1 MEFVYQCQNL
11 DEVRSQIDRIDRALV
26 ALLAERG
33 LYVKQAAGFKHSTG
47 EVEGGKRVDQVMRR
61 VEKLA
66 GELGAD
72 PQLTAEVY
80 RTMISHFIAS
90 ELREFATQQSASMGK
105 PVQSA

>member
-11 DEVRSQIDRIDRALV
+11 DEVRTQIDRIDRALV
-26 ALLAERG
+26 SLLAERG
-33 LYVKQAAGFKHSTG
+33 LYVKQAAGFKHSNE

-72 PQLTAEVY
+72 PRLTAEVY

-90 ELREFATQQSASMGK
+90 ELQEFASMGK
-105 PVQSA
+105 PLPTA

>member
-11 DEVRSQIDRIDRALV
+11 PEVRTQIDRIDRELV

-33 LYVKQAAGFKHSTG
+33 LYVKQAAAFKQSSD

-90 ELREFATQQSASMGK
+90 EMHEFERQQAAMGK
-105 PVQSA
+105 TAPSA

>member
-11 DEVRSQIDRIDRALV
+11 PEVRTQIDRIDRELV

-33 LYVKQAAGFKHSTG
+33 LYVKQAAAFKQTSD

-90 ELREFATQQSASMGK
+90 EMREFDRQQAAMGK
-105 PVQSA
+105 TAPSA

>member
-11 DEVRSQIDRIDRALV
+11 AEVRTQIDRIDRDLV

-33 LYVKQAAGFKHSTG
+33 LYVKQAAGFKHNTE

-90 ELREFATQQSASMGK
+90 ELQAFASMGK
-105 PVQSA
+105 PEPTA

>member
-11 DEVRSQIDRIDRALV
+11 DEVREQIDRIDQALV

-33 LYVKQAAGFKHSTG
+33 LYVKQAAAFKQSSN

-61 VEKLA
+61 VERLA

-72 PQLTAEVY
+72 PQLIAEVY

-90 ELREFATQQSASMGK
+90 ERQEFATQQSASMGK

>member
-1 MEFVYQCQNL
+1 VEFVYQCQNL
-11 DEVRSQIDRIDRALV
+11 DEVRTQIDRIDRALV
-26 ALLAERG
+26 SLLAERG
-33 LYVKQAAGFKHSTG
+33 LYVKQAARFKHSNE

-72 PQLTAEVY
+72 PRLTAEVY

-90 ELREFATQQSASMGK
+90 ELQEFASMGK
-105 PVQSA
+105 PLPTA

>member
-1 MEFVYQCQNL
+1 M
-11 DEVRSQIDRIDRALV
+11 
-26 ALLAERG
+26 
-33 LYVKQAAGFKHSTG
+33 KQAARFKHSSE

-72 PQLTAEVY
+72 PRLTAEVY

-90 ELREFATQQSASMGK
+90 ELQEFASMGK
-105 PVQSA
+105 PLPTA